1 MSGSLNRPACSYGKS
16 GSAVVGVVAFS
27 CGVILLY
34 WLSIL
39 PPSEWLLAAIFLLA
53 VALSCSLSTLASRL
67 TVFALGLFLGLF
79 WASWHA
85 GDRLSTVLPA
95 SLEGERLSVSGYLC
109 DIPSPG
115 SFNSLRFSLCVTH
128 WHNLPIEAGLEARM
142 PDLLRLAWYGRG
154 NQHLPGA
161 RLRLDVALKRPT
173 AR

>member
-39 PPSEWLLAAIFLLA
+39 PPSEWMLAAIFLLA
-53 VALSCSLSTLASRL
+53 VALSCSLSTLASQL

-128 WHNLPIEAGLEARM
+128 WHNLPIEAGQEARM
-142 PDLLRLAWYGRG
+142 PDLLRLAWYGRAT
-154 NQHLPGA
+154 NTFPAPGSGWT
-161 RLRLDVALKRPT
+161 LLSSVPT